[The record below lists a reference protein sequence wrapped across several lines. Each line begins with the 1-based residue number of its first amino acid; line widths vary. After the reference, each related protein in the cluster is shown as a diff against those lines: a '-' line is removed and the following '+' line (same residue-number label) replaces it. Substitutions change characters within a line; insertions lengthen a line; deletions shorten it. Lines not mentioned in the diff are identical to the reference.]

1 VRVGRSKMTIDY
13 TITIGNIIEIT
24 AIVGGGLLF
33 LISLQNTVGNLK
45 DDVAGMQN
53 EIKKLGQ
60 VLIQMAVTTTRLD
73 NHDREISEL
82 KHGRGFIREAIDR
95 EYP

>member
-1 VRVGRSKMTIDY
+1 MTIDY
-13 TITIGNIIEIT
+13 TITIGNIVEIT
-24 AIVGGGLLF
+24 AIVGGGFLF
-33 LISLQNTVGNLK
+33 LITLQNTVGNLK
-45 DDVAGMQN
+45 EDVSSMQG

-73 NHDREISEL
+73 NHDREISDL
-82 KHGRGFIREAIDR
+82 KHGRGFIRESIDR

>member
-1 VRVGRSKMTIDY
+1 MVVDY
-13 TITIGNIIEIT
+13 TITVGNIIEIAT
-24 AIVGGGLLF
+24 IVGGGFMF
-33 LISLQNTVGNLK
+33 LNSLKNTVGNLK
-45 DDVAGMQN
+45 KDVAGMQD
-53 EIKKLGQ
+53 EIKKIGQ